1 MILDGKKIAG
11 EIKAELKEK
20 IRERSKP
27 LEIAI
32 VQVGENE
39 ISERFIKRK
48 QEFAADIGV
57 GTEVFNLPFDISTD
71 KLMEKITEICHD
83 KKIGGVVVQIPLP
96 EHINAQQIFDSIPL
110 EKDIDV
116 LSSRSFGEFVSGQAK
131 AVPPIAGV
139 IKTILEKFN
148 INPEGK
154 HVVVVGRSMLVG
166 KSAAV
171 WCINKGATVSVL
183 NTKTPDISEFTKN
196 ADILI
201 TGTGHPDLITS
212 KMVKKGAIIIDVGTG
227 IKNGKLAGDVSPDV
241 ADDAFLFTPVPGG
254 TGPITVAMIFVNL
267 LILNPYR
274 ELR

>member
-1 MILDGKKIAG
+1 MIIDGRELADKIKRDLKEQIEKSGKRLSLSVVLAG
-11 EIKAELKEK
+11 EDKA
-20 IRERSKP
+20 SKKF
-27 LEIAI
+27 
-32 VQVGENE
+32 VQ
-39 ISERFIKRK
+39 KK

-57 GTEVFNLPFDISTD
+57 GAEVFNLPFDISTD
-71 KLMEKITEICHD
+71 ELMKKITEICRD
-83 KKIGGVVVQIPLP
+83 KKTGGVVVQIPLP
-96 EHINAQQIFDSIPL
+96 GHINAQQIFDSIPP

-116 LSSRSFGEFVSGQAK
+116 LSSRSFGEFVSGQSK
-131 AVPPIAGV
+131 VIPPIAGV
-139 IKTILEKFN
+139 IKTIFEKFN
-148 INPEGK
+148 INPVGK
-154 HVVVVGRSMLVG
+154 HAVVVGRSMLVG

-241 ADDAFLFTPVPGG
+241 ADGAFLFTPVPGG

-267 LILNPYR
+267 LILNP
-274 ELR
+274 